1 MEQSILKSVKKIL
14 GITPSDTSFDDDILT
29 HLNSAFSTLHQLG
42 IGPVDGFQV
51 EDDEALWV
59 DFLGADPRLNQ
70 VRTYVC
76 LKTRIAFDP
85 PTTSYL
91 IGALKDQITEL
102 EWRLNDHREQTEWV
116 DPDPEIIEEEEV
128 LP

>member
-14 GITPSDTSFDDDILT
+14 GIDPADTAFDLEILT

-59 DFLGADPRLNQ
+59 DFMGADPRLNQ

-76 LKTRIAFDP
+76 LKTRVLFDP
-85 PTTSYL
+85 PTTSFL
-91 IGALKDQITEL
+91 IGAIDKQIEEL
-102 EWRLNDHREQTEWV
+102 EWRLNDDREQTEWV
-116 DPDPEIIEEEEV
+116 DPDPEEV
-128 LP
+128 VVDG